1 MNACANPL
9 FSLLLGWVKGLL
21 QSLYSMFSVGKVN
34 SFFVWLGD
42 HWLGVVVVVCL
53 AGAVADLIIWLL
65 RWRPDLVWRTRLR
78 HLFGH
83 RTDMGTRQFRKGYN
97 EAVDIRQDA
106 ASVWPQPAEY
116 QPQEEIWWDMPESVP
131 AQKSAQET
139 LFMQPPPVTERRRRS
154 DKYQKTDRMRAFGKI
169 KDKLREV
176 QEDENTMLDGL
187 PPAVDSRQ
195 AFYDPVFPQQ
205 ENKNR

>member
-1 MNACANPL
+1 MNAFANTL

-21 QSLYSMFSVGKVN
+21 QSVYGMFSGGKVS

-97 EAVDIRQDA
+97 EAVDIQQDA
-106 ASVWPQPAEY
+106 AAVWPQPAEY

-139 LFMQPPPVTERRRRS
+139 LFMLM
-154 DKYQKTDRMRAFGKI
+154 KTIFILASKMIAQISLWTMI
-169 KDKLREV
+169 KVALLKQTLK
-176 QEDENTMLDGL
+176 M
-187 PPAVDSRQ
+187 AI
-195 AFYDPVFPQQ
+195 Y
-205 ENKNR
+205 

>member
-1 MNACANPL
+1 MNAFANTL

-21 QSLYSMFSVGKVN
+21 QSVYGMFSGGKVS

-42 HWLGVVVVVCL
+42 HWLSVVVVVCL

-154 DKYQKTDRMRAFGKI
+154 DKYQKTDRMRTFGKI